1 MLREDVLPHTK
12 TLPDDF
18 VAKVM
23 HILNKGSIH
32 SAASSSFIG
41 ELIWLAASPTRTCY
55 CVVHERM
62 FTLLR
67 RKPSAG

>member
-1 MLREDVLPHTK
+1 MCACVLQVVQMLREDVLPHTK

-41 ELIWLAASPTRTCY
+41 ELLWLAANPDA
-55 CVVHERM
+55 H
-62 FTLLR
+62 LLLCR
-67 RKPSAG
+67 A